1 MNCWLNLF
9 LGHHALVVRLEIDAQ
24 RLATQNFGPTP
35 RALAAETRVFQVVG
49 DSWVTEVDVL
59 PDGRRQPKSLS
70 AKALKDVL
78 QQRMGHVAPRFA
90 ARGRSLCHMFAQNV
104 DIIWAHFA

>member
-1 MNCWLNLF
+1 MCQLMQHQPGLSGCSF
-9 LGHHALVVRLEIDAQ
+9 YMFYIS
-24 RLATQNFGPTP
+24 
-35 RALAAETRVFQVVG
+35 QVVG

-78 QQRMGHVAPRFA
+78 QQRMGHVALRWRNMGGTSEGKQ
-90 ARGRSLCHMFAQNV
+90 RGNH
-104 DIIWAHFA
+104 